1 MRLGDLTMLQSGNV
15 GAESAAPGMDTPY
28 RAGHEELSQI
38 EIPVSCRAASYG
50 ADPHYLGSE
59 QGS

>member
-50 ADPHYLGSE
+50 ADPH
-59 QGS
+59 